1 MKVDFQI
8 SYRNFTEEKIKRE
21 INSKTLIP
29 VFSPDLKSMATV
41 KVRSPKL
48 RGLGMFVQL

>member
-8 SYRNFTEEKIKRE
+8 SYQNFTEEKIKRE
-21 INSKTLIP
+21 INLKTLIL
-29 VFSPDLKSMATV
+29 SLDLKSMATV